1 MSKHRTAP
9 GASLWVVFIVFL
21 LFTAYAWYG
30 QAMTKCDGVEF
41 CGADFVHAFYTA
53 AAYAMT
59 AASVVLLICI
69 SIQFVRR

>member
-1 MSKHRTAP
+1 MSKPSTAP

-21 LFTAYAWYG
+21 LSTAYAWYG

-41 CGADFVHAFYTA
+41 CGTGYVHAFYTA

-59 AASVVLLICI
+59 AASIVLLICI